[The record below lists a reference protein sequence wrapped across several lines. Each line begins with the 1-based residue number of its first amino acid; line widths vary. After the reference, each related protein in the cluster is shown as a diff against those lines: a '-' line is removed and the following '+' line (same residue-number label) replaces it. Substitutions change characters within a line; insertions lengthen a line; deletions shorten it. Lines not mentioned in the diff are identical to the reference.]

1 VPMLRFAPSR
11 LNRIEVIPLP
21 GIPEVSKGDDLAAL
35 ILGAVRKSSLALDD
49 GDVVVVKHKIVSKAE
64 GRVIRLSTVVPGRR
78 ARELAEKQGKD
89 PRLVEQVLAESVRVV
104 RLGHGVIITETRQ
117 GFVCANSGID
127 QSNVGKGS
135 VALLPVDPDRSA
147 HKLRRELEKRTG
159 RLLAVVV
166 TDTFGR
172 PWRLGQTDV
181 AIGCSGVLPLVQY
194 AGRRDRFGYV
204 LRVTEPSIVD
214 EIAGAAELAIGKLN
228 GIPAAIVRGVEYVR
242 GEEGVKG
249 MLMPAERDL
258 FR

>member
-1 VPMLRFAPSR
+1 MPGLRVAPSG
-11 LNRIEVIPLP
+11 LNRIEVIPLQ
-21 GIPEVSKGDDLAAL
+21 GIPEVAKGDDLAAL
-35 ILGAVRKSSLALDD
+35 ILDAVRKNSLTLVD

-64 GRVIRLSTVVPGRR
+64 GRVVRLGSVVPGRR
-78 ARELAEKQGKD
+78 AKGLARKQGKD
-89 PRLVEQVLAESVRVV
+89 PRLVELILAESVRVV
-104 RLGHGVIITETRQ
+104 RAGHGVIITETKQ

-147 HKLRRELEKRTG
+147 HMLRRELEKRTG
-159 RLLAVVV
+159 KLLAVVV

-181 AIGCSGVLPLVQY
+181 AVGCSGVLPLVEY
-194 AGRRDRFGYV
+194 AGRRDRFGYE
-204 LRVTEPSIVD
+204 LRVTEPSVVD

-228 GIPAAIVRGVEYVR
+228 GIPVAIVRGVEYVR
-242 GEEGVKG
+242 GEGTVKD
-249 MLMPAERDL
+249 MLMPPVRDL

>member
-1 VPMLRFAPSR
+1 MRIAPSG

-35 ILGAVRKSSLALDD
+35 ILDAVSRSSLALND
-49 GDVVVVKHKIVSKAE
+49 GDVVVVKQKVVSKAE
-64 GRVIRLSTVVPGRR
+64 GRVVRLGTVVPGRR
-78 ARELAEKQGKD
+78 AKSLAKRQGKD
-89 PRLVEQVLAESVRVV
+89 PRLVELMLRESVRVV
-104 RLGHGVIITETRQ
+104 RAGHGVIITETKQ

-127 QSNVGKGS
+127 QSNVGRGT

-147 HKLRRELEKRTG
+147 HKLRRELENRSGKV
-159 RLLAVVV
+159 LAVVV

-181 AIGCSGVLPLVQY
+181 AIGCSGVLPLIDY
-194 AGRRDRFGYV
+194 AGRRDKFGYE
-204 LRVTEPSIVD
+204 LRVTEPSVVD

-228 GIPAAIVRGVEYVR
+228 GIPAAIVRGIEYVR

-249 MLMPAERDL
+249 MLMPPERDL